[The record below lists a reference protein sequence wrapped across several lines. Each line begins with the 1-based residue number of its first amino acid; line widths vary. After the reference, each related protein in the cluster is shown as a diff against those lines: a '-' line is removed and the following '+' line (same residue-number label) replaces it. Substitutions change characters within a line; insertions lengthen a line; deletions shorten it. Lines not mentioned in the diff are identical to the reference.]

1 MPTLLTPEQLA
12 ELRSMDSP
20 TVANAIETFKVRDDT
35 QGFMGMDVACHTPEL
50 GVMVGY
56 TVTATANS
64 MAPGRAR
71 DRRGLMTLFDAV
83 AAAPKPSVLVIKE
96 VGPTRTHSC
105 FLGDV
110 IATITKRL
118 GAIGIVTDGGVRD
131 LDGVRPLGY
140 HVFAA
145 GVVVAHGT
153 FNIEEVGV
161 PVEISGT
168 TVKAGDLIH
177 GDPSGVTTIPLEI
190 ADRLYAECLK
200 VRERETALRDFATSR
215 HFTLETLRQ
224 RLLGKSEKAG
234 ARGRSGDRE
243 TGSRGEGAIGQVA
256 E

>member
-12 ELRSMDSP
+12 ELQSVDSP
-20 TVANAIETFKVRDDT
+20 TVANAIEAFKVRDDT
-35 QGFMGMDVACHTPEL
+35 QGFLGMDVPCHTPEF

-56 TVTATANS
+56 AVTATANS

-71 DRRGLMTLFDAV
+71 DRRGHFKLFEAV

-110 IATITKRL
+110 IATITKRF

-131 LDGVRPLGY
+131 LAGVKPLGY

-145 GVVVAHGT
+145 GFVVAHGT
-153 FNIEEVGV
+153 FNIEEVGI

-168 TVKAGDLIH
+168 TVRPGDLIH
-177 GDPSGVTTIPLEI
+177 GDASGVVSIPPEV
-190 ADRLYAECLK
+190 ADQVYAECLK
-200 VRERETALRDFATSR
+200 VRDRETALRDFATSR
-215 HFTLETLRQ
+215 DFTLDALRQ
-224 RLLGKSEKAG
+224 RLLGK
-234 ARGRSGDRE
+234 
-243 TGSRGEGAIGQVA
+243 
-256 E
+256 